1 MRHRRR
7 TDLTHEEGF
16 FEFEDFRALQ
26 REDFVIDAAQG
37 TSADRENRH
46 EFRLVVAGNVPS
58 DGRLLKTQNFAGT
71 LLNGKALILHGSQ
84 GTDGARQFTDKHA
97 VVDFFQAF
105 AVAAQF
111 IGPDGSLI
119 TERDG
124 KRVHD
129 VGAPRHRGVAVLL
142 CEIEA
147 VLHAELH
154 VAQDDLVSVAL
165 QKNDAG
171 IDDIL
176 ARGTPVNEFT
186 GAIRK
191 NRLKGLQK
199 GNDRNGG
206 LVELADRRDV
216 KEFGLGVFIDEI
228 GLFLRNDAEFG
239 LCFGQSGFGVEPLL
253 SPGTIRER
261 FTHFVRGKHA
271 TVNLAVDGGR
281 GHNETP

>member
-1 MRHRRR
+1 MYM
-7 TDLTHEEGF
+7 
-16 FEFEDFRALQ
+16 
-26 REDFVIDAAQG
+26 
-37 TSADRENRH
+37 
-46 EFRLVVAGNVPS
+46 
-58 DGRLLKTQNFAGT
+58 
-71 LLNGKALILHGSQ
+71 
-84 GTDGARQFTDKHA
+84 
-97 VVDFFQAF
+97 
-105 AVAAQF
+105 
-111 IGPDGSLI
+111 
-119 TERDG
+119 
-124 KRVHD
+124 HD

-142 CEIEA
+142 REIEA
-147 VLHAELH
+147 VLEAKLH

-239 LCFGQSGFGVEPLL
+239 LCFGQSGLVVEPLL
-253 SPGTIRER
+253 SSGTIRER